1 MNRYAT
7 FIRDIEPLGFDL
19 LIMDGYVNRRLSER
33 VREVLQSSERRDRMV
48 EHNYR
53 IALRHFS
60 YAVLR
65 KRLSFLLLNFFGM
78 EI

>member
-1 MNRYAT
+1 M
-7 FIRDIEPLGFDL
+7 
-19 LIMDGYVNRRLSER
+19 ER